1 MSGAVVQRWPWPL
14 PALLAWAAA
23 WGAFYAARAVGFS
36 PMAMWLVAAITGVV
50 FSLLGSTLPRKLIVA
65 LGFPLSWVLLSGASV
80 GVSMAW
86 AWLLPLGLFLALYP
100 PSSWKDA
107 PLFPTPHG
115 VLQGLREAAP
125 LPLAGRVLDAGCGLG
140 DGLIAL
146 EREYPDVH
154 LVGIER
160 SLPLRLLCALRCR
173 WARVLGGDMWAAD
186 WSPYDMVYLF
196 QRPESMARAMEKA
209 ARELRPGAWLV
220 SLEFEAPGWVAHI
233 SLQDEDERPVWL
245 YQVPFQ
251 PAPPAPAAEP
261 PPVDGPSAAN
271 QRASTSSA
279 GAGRPNR

>member
-1 MSGAVVQRWPWPL
+1 MSRVNHTPLHWPWPL
-14 PALLAWAAA
+14 PALLTWAAA
-23 WGAFYAARAVGFS
+23 WGGFKLATWAGMPAV
-36 PMAMWLVAAITGVV
+36 MAVLLGTTTGVV
-50 FSLLGSTLPRKLIVA
+50 FSTMGSTLMRKLVMA
-65 LGFPLSWVLLSGASV
+65 LGFPLSWWLLTGLPLEAQL
-80 GVSMAW
+80 AW

-100 PSSWKDA
+100 PSSWQDA

-173 WARVLGGDMWAAD
+173 WARVQGGDMWAAD

-196 QRPESMARAMEKA
+196 QRPESMARALEKA

-220 SLEFEAPGWVAHI
+220 SLEFEARGWVANI

-251 PAPPAPAAEP
+251 VAEAPSGDAVARNQ
-261 PPVDGPSAAN
+261 AAN
-271 QRASTSSA
+271 TSSA
-279 GAGRPNR
+279 GAGRPNK

>member
-1 MSGAVVQRWPWPL
+1 M
-14 PALLAWAAA
+14 
-23 WGAFYAARAVGFS
+23 
-36 PMAMWLVAAITGVV
+36 
-50 FSLLGSTLPRKLIVA
+50 
-65 LGFPLSWVLLSGASV
+65 
-80 GVSMAW
+80 
-86 AWLLPLGLFLALYP
+86 FLALYP

-196 QRPESMARAMEKA
+196 QRPESMPRAMEKA
-209 ARELRPGAWLV
+209 AAELAPGAWLA
-220 SLEFEAPGWVAHI
+220 SLEFEATGYKPQARLETVKGK
-233 SLQDEDERPVWL
+233 PVWL
-245 YQVPFQ
+245 YQVPFK
-251 PAPPAPAAEP
+251 
-261 PPVDGPSAAN
+261 
-271 QRASTSSA
+271 R
-279 GAGRPNR
+279 R

>member
-1 MSGAVVQRWPWPL
+1 MSGATVQRWPWPL
-14 PALLAWAAA
+14 PALVAWAAA
-23 WGAFYAARAVGFS
+23 WGTFHAAHWVGFS
-36 PMAMWLVAAITGVV
+36 PITLWLLATTTGVV
-50 FSLLGSTLPRKLIVA
+50 FSSLGSTLPRKLIVA
-65 LGFPLSWVLLSGASV
+65 LGFPLSWALLFGGWAGGMSV
-80 GVSMAW
+80 GVSLGVSIAW

-100 PSSWKDA
+100 PGSWKDA

-115 VLQGLREAAP
+115 VLQGLRQAAP

-209 ARELRPGAWLV
+209 GRELRPGAWLV
-220 SLEFEAPGWVAHI
+220 SLEFEADGWVANLV
-233 SLQDEDERPVWL
+233 LQDEDERPVWL
-245 YQVPFQ
+245 YQVPFH
-251 PAPPAPAAEP
+251 PVLDPESVAAPPATAAEP
-261 PPVDGPSAAN
+261 L
-271 QRASTSSA
+271 R
-279 GAGRPNR
+279 

>member
-1 MSGAVVQRWPWPL
+1 MNHTPLHWPWPL
-14 PALLAWAAA
+14 PALLTWAAA
-23 WGAFYAARAVGFS
+23 WGGFKLAGWAGMPAAVPLLVG
-36 PMAMWLVAAITGVV
+36 ATTGVV
-50 FSLLGSTLPRKLIVA
+50 FSTMGSTLTRKLVMA
-65 LGFPLSWVLLSGASV
+65 LGFPLSWWLLTGVPMGAQL
-80 GVSMAW
+80 AW

-107 PLFPTPHG
+107 PLFPTPPG
-115 VLQGLREAAP
+115 VLQGLRQVAP

-140 DGLIAL
+140 DGLIEL

-154 LVGIER
+154 LAGIER

-173 WARVLGGDMWAAD
+173 WARVDGGDMWAVD

-196 QRPESMARAMEKA
+196 QRPESMARAMDKA

-220 SLEFEAPGWVAHI
+220 SLEFAADGWVANAG
-233 SLQDEDERPVWL
+233 LQDEDERPVWL

-251 PAPPAPAAEP
+251 VAEAPSGGAPDQ
-261 PPVDGPSAAN
+261 V
-271 QRASTSSA
+271 ASTSEA